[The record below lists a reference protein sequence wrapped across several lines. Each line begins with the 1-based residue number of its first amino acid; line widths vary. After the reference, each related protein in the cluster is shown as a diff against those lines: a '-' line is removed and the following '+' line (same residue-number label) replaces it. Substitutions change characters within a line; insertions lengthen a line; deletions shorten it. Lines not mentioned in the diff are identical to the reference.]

1 MQTAHQNVRRR
12 SSFTFPDSRQS
23 QGVRALLSVGGW
35 TGSLYFSSAVA
46 TDANRT
52 AFAQAIMDVVSQYSL
67 DGVEF
72 ECALHS
78 TFLLFFSTCSPIHS
92 WEYPNKQGIGCNVIS
107 ANDSANFL
115 SFLQI
120 LRGQNGAQ
128 NLTLSAAVGVTPF
141 LDSTGTPMSD
151 VSGFANVLDYIGPP
165 SPTTLFCS
173 PLSDDI
179 TQRS

>member
-1 MQTAHQNVRRR
+1 
-12 SSFTFPDSRQS
+12 
-23 QGVRALLSVGGW
+23 
-35 TGSLYFSSAVA
+35 VA

-52 AFAQAIMDVVSQYSL
+52 AFAKAIMDVISQYGL

-78 TFLLFFSTCSPIHS
+78 TFHIFSCSQVHS
-92 WEYPNKQGIGCNVIS
+92 WESPGNQGIGCNVVS

-115 SFLQI
+115 SFLQVF
-120 LRGQNGAQ
+120 RGQDGAQ

-151 VSGFANVLDYIGPP
+151 VSGFAGVLDYIGLLDL
-165 SPTTLFCS
+165 TALFF
-173 PLSDDI
+173 PLCLI
-179 TQRS
+179 AARRGHEL